1 MMFSYGSGCAA
12 SMFVLH
18 FDKDYKKIAALTSDY
33 KERLAQRR
41 RVTPEEYDDVMAKRK
56 EMFGKND
63 YTPQDSISDLQP
75 GTFYLTHVDKQY
87 KRYYSVKKAGQN

>member
-18 FDKDYKKIAALTSDY
+18 FNKDYKKIAALTSDY

-41 RVTPEEYDDVMAKRK
+41 RVMPEEYDDVMAKRK

-63 YTPQDSISDLQP
+63 YTPQVRKMMLFILCRIRFLICNQAHF
-75 GTFYLTHVDKQY
+75 T
-87 KRYYSVKKAGQN
+87 